1 MKRSSREKLNNE
13 LEKAFYDFWK
23 QKYNGRECK
32 RELQCRVEFRYLKNK
47 VLRDRWHIS
56 TIKEMSNLDCE
67 VIKKLDVYNRFRMN
81 EFKEYCTKLL
91 LENNVEEL
99 LKEENLE
106 EHKMSIEELENCSGD
121 YGNVEVNLNKEERK
135 DLFKDISNVF
145 GNDIISEVNR
155 IYNLNDINEN
165 DLEKLVEVLEILRSI

>member
-1 MKRSSREKLNNE
+1 
-13 LEKAFYDFWK
+13 
-23 QKYNGRECK
+23 
-32 RELQCRVEFRYLKNK
+32 
-47 VLRDRWHIS
+47 
-56 TIKEMSNLDCE
+56 
-67 VIKKLDVYNRFRMN
+67 
-81 EFKEYCTKLL
+81 
-91 LENNVEEL
+91 
-99 LKEENLE
+99 
-106 EHKMSIEELENCSGD
+106 MSIEELENCSGD